1 MALLYKVVCKWG
13 TGYLD
18 DSCLIRD
25 EATRKRELRALWA
38 EADRI
43 AENHRDELFDE
54 NGRLKKHYQSADEN
68 AQYFDLRDSPAAAAT
83 AYGAREKEPTTV

>member
-25 EATRKRELRALWA
+25 EATRQRELRALWA

-54 NGRLKKHYQSADEN
+54 KGRLKKHYQSADEN
-68 AQYFDLRDSPAAAAT
+68 AQYFDLRGCDEAAENA
-83 AYGAREKEPTTV
+83 PH

>member
-1 MALLYKVVCKWG
+1 MALLYKVVSKWG

-25 EATRKRELRALWA
+25 PEARKREIRALWA
-38 EADRI
+38 EVDRI

-54 NGRLKKHYQSADEN
+54 N
-68 AQYFDLRDSPAAAAT
+68 AQYFDLRGCAENEDVPK
-83 AYGAREKEPTTV
+83 G

>member
-1 MALLYKVVCKWG
+1 MALLYKVVSKWG

-25 EATRKRELRALWA
+25 PEIRRREIRALWA
-38 EADRI
+38 QVDRI

-54 NGRLKKHYQSADEN
+54 NGRLKRHYQSADEN
-68 AQYFDLRDSPAAAAT
+68 AQYFDLRGCAEDEDVPR
-83 AYGAREKEPTTV
+83 G